1 MLLDFLIKVDDLF
14 LYICSLALIA
24 SFIMF
29 KEFHSHTLTSLIV
42 FTSES
47 ISEKI
52 HTPLL
57 NLTLASGVNEGRLI
71 WYGTWMIMAFI
82 VVWLLYKGHEWLN
95 ISSSPVSDKIGKFFI
110 AYASLQTLGYA
121 DSFFFKSE
129 LIDCVYRYGI
139 ASVTVSVTL
148 VLFWELLREKA
159 NGRVVGHYSD
169 G

>member
-1 MLLDFLIKVDDLF
+1 MLLDFLIKVDELF
-14 LYICSLALIA
+14 LYVCSLALIA
-24 SFIMF
+24 SFILLR
-29 KEFHSHTLTSLIV
+29 EFHSHTLTSLIV
-42 FTSES
+42 FASEF

-57 NLTLASGVNEGRLI
+57 DLSLAAGVSEGRLI
-71 WYGTWMIMAFI
+71 WYGTWMIMAFSVI
-82 VVWLLYKGHEWLN
+82 WLLYKSHEWLN
-95 ISSSPVSDKIGKFFI
+95 ISSTSVSDKIGKFFI
-110 AYASLQTLGYA
+110 AYASLQALGYA

-129 LIDCVYRYGI
+129 LIDGVYKYGI

-159 NGRVVGHYSD
+159 NGGVVGHHFD